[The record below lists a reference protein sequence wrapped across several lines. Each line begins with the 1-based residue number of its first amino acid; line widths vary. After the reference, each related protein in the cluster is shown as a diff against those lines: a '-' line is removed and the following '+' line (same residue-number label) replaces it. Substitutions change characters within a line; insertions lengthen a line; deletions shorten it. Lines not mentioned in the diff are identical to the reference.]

1 MVKDE
6 KGRIP
11 AEYFEG
17 VPQNEPKLKAE
28 NPHPAISYGRETL
41 MLFLGSPS
49 PAFFLILLL
58 AMVLGA
64 VLIPFLSPFDY
75 ASQNVAFANQ
85 PFFSRDPV
93 NGLLHLFGTDHLGRD
108 IFVRLWYGARIS
120 LTVAGAVALIDC
132 VVGVTY
138 GSISGYMGGAADN
151 IMMRLLEVV
160 SGIPYMVI
168 VLLLMAI
175 LPRGIGSLI
184 VAYSLVGWTG
194 MARLVRGQVLS
205 LKNQEFVVAAK
216 IMGAGAG
223 RIIFMHLLPNMLG
236 IIIVNA
242 TLDIPGI
249 IFTEAFLSMLGMGVA
264 PPYPSLGVMAN
275 EGVGVFQTY
284 PMQLAVPA
292 IYICLLMLA
301 FNLLGDRLQDVLD
314 PKIRRKI
321 NYGRSAENKRS
332 ESVL

>member
-1 MVKDE
+1 MKDE
-6 KGRIP
+6 NGGIP
-11 AEYFEG
+11 AEYFERISHK
-17 VPQNEPKLKAE
+17 EPEEKVKGA
-28 NPHPAISYGRETL
+28 HSVISYGKETL
-41 MLFLGSPS
+41 KLFLGSPS
-49 PAFFLILLL
+49 TVFFLTLLL
-58 AMVLGA
+58 VMILGA

-75 ASQNVAFANQ
+75 AAQNVAFANK

-93 NGLLHLFGTDHLGRD
+93 NGLIHFFGTDHLGRD

-168 VLLLMAI
+168 VLLLMAV

-184 VAYSLVGWTG
+184 VAYSLVGWTS

-216 IMGAGAG
+216 IMGASAG
-223 RIIFMHLLPNMLG
+223 RIIFIHLLPNMFG

-242 TLDIPGI
+242 TLDIPSI

-275 EGVGVFQTY
+275 EGISVFQTY

-314 PKIRRKI
+314 PKIRRHI
-321 NYGRSAENKRS
+321 TYGRSAKNKRA
-332 ESVL
+332 EGVL

>member
-1 MVKDE
+1 MKDE
-6 KGRIP
+6 NGRIP
-11 AEYFEG
+11 AEYFER
-17 VPQNEPKLKAE
+17 VAKNEPKQKE
-28 NPHPAISYGRETL
+28 NAIHTVPSYGKETFQ
-41 MLFLGSPS
+41 LFLSSPS
-49 PAFFLILLL
+49 TGFFLILLL
-58 AMVLGA
+58 AMILGA

-75 ASQNVAFANQ
+75 AAQNVAFANQ
-85 PFFSRDPV
+85 SFFSRDPV
-93 NGLLHLFGTDHLGRD
+93 NGLIHIFGTDHLGRD

-168 VLLLMAI
+168 VLLLMAV

-184 VAYSLVGWTG
+184 IAYSLVGWTG

-216 IMGAGAG
+216 IMGASAG
-223 RIIFMHLLPNMLG
+223 RIIFIHLLPNMFG

-275 EGVGVFQTY
+275 EGIGVFQTY
-284 PMQLAVPA
+284 PMQLAVPG
-292 IYICLLMLA
+292 IYTCLLMLA
-301 FNLLGDRLQDVLD
+301 FNLLGDRLQDILD
-314 PKIRRKI
+314 PKIRRHI
-321 NYGRSAENKRS
+321 RHGRSAENKRA
-332 ESVL
+332 ESVI